1 MEEIKSFPL
10 NNVVAIDGPAG
21 SGKSTVSKL
30 VAKKLNFSYI
40 DTGAMY
46 RAITLKAMREGL
58 DLEDKDLLVELANRT
73 IVDISANDDG
83 SLKVSLDGADVTD
96 DIRTPQLTSKV
107 AYIARAEGV
116 RSQMVK
122 AQREIGRKGNC
133 VFEGRDIATVVF
145 PTTKYKF
152 YLDASQ
158 KERAYRRYK
167 ELIEKGI
174 ATTLEGVEADIQTRD
189 SKDKNRKVGALKVA
203 DDAILIDTTGLTIS
217 EVVDK
222 ICELI

>member
-1 MEEIKSFPL
+1 M
-10 NNVVAIDGPAG
+10 
-21 SGKSTVSKL
+21 
-30 VAKKLNFSYI
+30 
-40 DTGAMY
+40 
-46 RAITLKAMREGL
+46 
-58 DLEDKDLLVELANRT
+58 
-73 IVDISANDDG
+73 
-83 SLKVSLDGADVTD
+83 KVSLDGADVTD